1 MSADAPPAPRVSSLV
16 TFQVAF
22 AWNLV
27 LERAHAVADLGLSR
41 PAYAGLLGLLGLWL
55 FAPRTGPQR
64 ARRFRWTLLAAVCM
78 AFFGVTW
85 RGAWTDALAPALG
98 GAWADVTPWLL
109 LGVVLLLDRAAVA
122 RVLRLAR
129 IEVFKLSCSRLVRV
143 GLVAVVGL
151 TALAGI
157 AHERLPNETSWS
169 AAAGMLGVGFAVA
182 QVFLLVLGAIS
193 IAGEASQGTLKMILP
208 HAYRRSD
215 WVLAKAASLIFAALV
230 YAALVVGT
238 ALLLARLGGPLADV
252 TLTSE
257 GFGGEPLVTVHATA
271 EAMRSHLI
279 DTALAETLALAT
291 TGLLGLCIS
300 SVILGV
306 VGALCTAFLAFAAL
320 KLGDLVLA
328 LSQDTLRRLFPW
340 PPERLREVTS
350 KLGQGLSEGW
360 DARLPAVSLLLS
372 AATGAL
378 LVLVAARALSRRDLH
393 L

>member
-1 MSADAPPAPRVSSLV
+1 L
-16 TFQVAF
+16 
-22 AWNLV
+22 AWTLV
-27 LERAHAVADLGLSR
+27 LERAHSVGELGLTQ
-41 PAYAGLLGLLGLWL
+41 PTYAGVLLLLGLWL
-55 FAPRTGPQR
+55 FALPSG
-64 ARRFRWTLLAAVCM
+64 ARHQAGAVRRMCVNAAVFALM
-78 AFFGVTW
+78 
-85 RGAWTDALAPALG
+85 GAGWCGLWNSTLAPALG

-109 LGVVLLLDRAAVA
+109 LGVVLLLDRVAVL

-157 AHERLPNETSWS
+157 AHERLANETSWS

-215 WVLAKAASLIFAALV
+215 WVLAKAASLLVAALV
-230 YAALVVGT
+230 YAALVLGT
-238 ALLLARLGGPLADV
+238 ALLLARLGGPLAEV

-300 SVILGV
+300 SMILGV

-340 PPERLREVTS
+340 PPERLREVTA

-360 DARLPAVSLLLS
+360 DARLPAMSLLLS
-372 AATGAL
+372 AATSAL
-378 LVLVAARALSRRDLH
+378 LVLVAARALARRDLH